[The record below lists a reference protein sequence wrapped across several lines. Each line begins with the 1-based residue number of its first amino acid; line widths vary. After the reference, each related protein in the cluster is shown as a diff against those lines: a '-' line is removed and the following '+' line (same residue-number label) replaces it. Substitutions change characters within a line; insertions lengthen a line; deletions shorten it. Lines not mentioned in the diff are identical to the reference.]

1 MEATVLMAKI
11 DIYNTTEKYD
21 ILLTDP
27 PWQQERG
34 GKKAARPNS
43 SGKSLPYQTMSIPE
57 IMELHRFVTTRLM
70 NEKHNVFM
78 WTIEK
83 YLPQTEQIM
92 AMLGYQLHTRMIWD
106 KGTGPTPA
114 YTIRFTHEYLL
125 WFFKKGNIILPSKDK
140 RGVYGT
146 VLRENAKRHHSQKP
160 EIAYRML
167 EELFPESRKLELF
180 ARTPR
185 LGWDQYGNELEGDRP

>member
-1 MEATVLMAKI
+1 MAKI
-11 DIYNTTEKYD
+11 DIYSTTEKYD

-27 PWQQERG
+27 PWQQSRG

-43 SGKSLPYQTMSIPE
+43 SGIAIPYQTMSIPE
-57 IMELHRFVTTRLM
+57 ISELHSHVSNSLM

-83 YLPQTEQIM
+83 FLPETERLM
-92 AMLGYQLHTRMIWD
+92 AALGYRLHARMIWD

-125 WFFKKGNIILPSKDK
+125 WFFKKGNIILPCRDK

-146 VLRENAKRHHSQKP
+146 VLRENSKRNHSQKP
-160 EIAYRML
+160 ECSYRML
-167 EELFPESRKLELF
+167 EELFPDTKKLELF

-185 LGWDQYGNELEGDRP
+185 PGWDQYGNELEGDTP